1 MTLWDDG
8 QDYRAEADR
17 IIAILESDGT
27 GWPGAP
33 QFSAK
38 DIAFVRDIKA
48 RAPGRVTQKQVFWL
62 RDIKERSEQ

>member
-1 MTLWDDG
+1 MTQWDDG
-8 QDYRAEADR
+8 EDYRAEADR
-17 IIAILESDGT
+17 IIAILESSGV
-27 GWPGAP
+27 WPGAP

-38 DIAFVRDIKA
+38 DIGFVRDVKS